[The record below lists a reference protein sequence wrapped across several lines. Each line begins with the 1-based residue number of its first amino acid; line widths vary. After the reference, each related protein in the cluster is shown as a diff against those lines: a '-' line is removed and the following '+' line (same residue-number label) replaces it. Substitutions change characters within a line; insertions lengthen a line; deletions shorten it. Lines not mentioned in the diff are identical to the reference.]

1 MNFQNFLELCQ
12 TTLATAWNVFSTGV
26 ILYCV
31 TFFLSGNLIIVALNR
46 LSFFRFLIGI
56 TGCLFSMYI
65 IWVIATY
72 FPTITKEE
80 VSVVTVGLVSLNFIA
95 SALLGIAARRI
106 EED

>member
-1 MNFQNFLELCQ
+1 
-12 TTLATAWNVFSTGV
+12 
-26 ILYCV
+26 
-31 TFFLSGNLIIVALNR
+31 
-46 LSFFRFLIGI
+46 
-56 TGCLFSMYI
+56 MYI